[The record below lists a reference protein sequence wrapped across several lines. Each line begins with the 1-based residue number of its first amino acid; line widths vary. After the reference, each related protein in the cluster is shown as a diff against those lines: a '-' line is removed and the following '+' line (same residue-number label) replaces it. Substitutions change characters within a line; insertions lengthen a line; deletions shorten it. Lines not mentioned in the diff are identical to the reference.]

1 VPVAA
6 PTKTKVSEPRRPA
19 PAGGRAARSSSASGT
34 VAPTTAHGTSN
45 GRSGAA
51 SSRRAGAEP
60 APRRSTRS
68 TPVGRAETVVRARR
82 PSRPSDAA
90 DGARPGRRRGR
101 VPWGTISRELIVD
114 AATEVVRA
122 GRYEEMSIRSL
133 AAELGVA
140 PMSLYRHVRDK
151 DDLLDEVVDRLLR
164 RVWRPR
170 GKEDDWVAWLT
181 EASERLRRFLVAQPA
196 ALRVYLRHPMVT
208 PTALA
213 RMEAMIGVLRGAGLD
228 ESAAR
233 RAYAALQTY
242 TIGFAALEASR
253 DRYTA
258 REATDGNEIVAELL
272 SYTSPA
278 QFLEGLD
285 YLLEAI
291 AHRTT
296 RGRRRERASQS

>member
-1 VPVAA
+1 VPA
-6 PTKTKVSEPRRPA
+6 T
-19 PAGGRAARSSSASGT
+19 
-34 VAPTTAHGTSN
+34 
-45 GRSGAA
+45 
-51 SSRRAGAEP
+51 
-60 APRRSTRS
+60 RSTRQ
-68 TPVGRAETVVRARR
+68 PKDRR
-82 PSRPSDAA
+82 VAPKAN
-90 DGARPGRRRGR
+90 GGR

-114 AATEVVRA
+114 AATEAVRA

-170 GKEDDWVAWLT
+170 ASEDEWAAWLT
-181 EASERLRRFLVAQPA
+181 DAAERLRRFLVTQPA
-196 ALRVYLRHPMVT
+196 ALRVYLRHPVVT

-213 RMEAMIGVLRGAGLD
+213 RMEAMLAVLRATGLD
-228 ESAAR
+228 DRAAR
-233 RAYAALQTY
+233 RAYAAIQTY

-253 DRYTA
+253 DRYTS
-258 REATDGNEIVAELL
+258 REAVERDRLMAELA

-278 QFLEGLD
+278 QFLEGLG

-291 AHRTT
+291 GQRVA
-296 RGRRRERASQS
+296 AAKS